1 MVYKSHQKWR
11 DNIGLDSG
19 IFDTC
24 HLSPEQKKIVC
35 NMQKSK
41 PIIHYTLEV
50 ECNSYWGNFEREFI
64 AYSLGILDD
73 VQMDIRHSEEELE
86 MFWEEV
92 FNKEAPDFEEALES
106 YDLLKEYL
114 LETFQDVDDW
124 WQLTFYQIDWEV
136 MHREKRNVLKIQLAK
151 PLSKEWEEIIIP
163 RMKAF
168 FDKKIYEYLNDEDEL
183 ISITLCDR
191 KGWVVKEY

>member
-1 MVYKSHQKWR
+1 MVYKYHQKWR
-11 DNIGLDSG
+11 DNTGLNSG
-19 IFDTC
+19 IFDIC
-24 HLSPEQKKIVC
+24 YLSPEQKKIVH

-41 PIIHYTLEV
+41 PIIPYTLEIC
-50 ECNSYWGNFEREFI
+50 CNSYWGNFEREFI

-86 MFWEEV
+86 MFWKEV

-106 YDLLKEYL
+106 YELLKDYL

-136 MHREKRNVLKIQLAK
+136 LHREKRNVLKIQLAK
-151 PLSKEWEEIIIP
+151 PLSTEWEEIIIP
-163 RMKAF
+163 RMKKF
-168 FDKKIYEYLNDEDEL
+168 FDKKIYEHMDKDAELEYIYLY
-183 ISITLCDR
+183 DR
-191 KGWVVKEY
+191 KGVVKEY

>member
-1 MVYKSHQKWR
+1 MVYKYHQKWR
-11 DNIGLDSG
+11 DEVGLDSG

-24 HLSPEQKKIVC
+24 DLNPEQKKIVK
-35 NMQKSK
+35 NMCKSK
-41 PIIHYTLEV
+41 PIIPYTLEIC
-50 ECNSYWGNFEREFI
+50 CNSYWGNFEREFI

-73 VQMDIRHSEEELE
+73 VQMDIRHSKEELE
-86 MFWEEV
+86 MFLKEV

-106 YDLLKEYL
+106 YDLLKYYL

-151 PLSKEWEEIIIP
+151 PLSTEWEEIIIP
-163 RMKAF
+163 RMKKF
-168 FDKKIYEYLNDEDEL
+168 FDRKIYEHIDKDAELEYIYLK
-183 ISITLCDR
+183 DR
-191 KGWVVKEY
+191 KG

>member
-1 MVYKSHQKWR
+1 MVYKYHQKWR
-11 DNIGLDSG
+11 DSHPEDSSVW
-19 IFDTC
+19 DTC
-24 HLSPEQKKIVC
+24 DLNKEEKKQVF
-35 NMQKSK
+35 NMRNSK
-41 PIIHYTLEV
+41 PIVPYTIEV
-50 ECNSYWGNFEREFI
+50 GCSSYWGNFEREFI

-86 MFWEEV
+86 MFWKEV

-106 YDLLKEYL
+106 YDLLKYYL

-151 PLSKEWEEIIIP
+151 PLSTQWEEIIIP
-163 RMKAF
+163 RMKKF
-168 FDKKIYEYLNDEDEL
+168 FDRKIYEHIDKDAELEYIYLK
-183 ISITLCDR
+183 DR
-191 KGWVVKEY
+191 KGVVKEY

>member
-1 MVYKSHQKWR
+1 MVYKPHERWR
-11 DNIGLDSG
+11 DEVGLDSG

-24 HLSPEQKKIVC
+24 DLSPEQKKIVH

-41 PIIHYTLEV
+41 PIIPYTLEI
-50 ECNSYWGNFEREFI
+50 ECTSYWGNFEREFV

-106 YDLLKEYL
+106 YDLLKDYL

-124 WQLTFYQIDWEV
+124 WQLTFYHIDWDI
-136 MHREKRNVLKIQLAK
+136 MHKNGSNVLKIQLAE
-151 PLSKEWEEIIIP
+151 PLSGEWEEIIIP
-163 RMKAF
+163 RMKKF
-168 FDKKIYEYLNDEDEL
+168 FVDRPYVYLDKDAEL

-191 KGWVVKEY
+191 KGEVVKEY